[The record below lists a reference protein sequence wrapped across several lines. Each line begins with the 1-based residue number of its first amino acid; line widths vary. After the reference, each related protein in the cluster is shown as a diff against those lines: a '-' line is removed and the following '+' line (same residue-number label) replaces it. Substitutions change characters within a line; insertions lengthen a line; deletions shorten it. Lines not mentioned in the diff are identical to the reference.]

1 MANSSTGINT
11 LTNIPLLGINLG
23 SHANARQ
30 IVPGEAGTHY
40 FWPTRDTITLWVKQR
55 GVRLIRFPFEVQRA
69 INLTNEGLPGQGAS
83 LDTTFVSKWK
93 ELLGW
98 IRADSNGEAKI
109 IPDPH
114 HYMRLMRYETANGK
128 MTGRLLPANQA
139 GNQGNRW
146 KATEPVLINDSNS
159 ISGAAWSAIHLAN
172 FHQKLVQSCDD
183 PMVLGWGLG
192 NEPYAQT
199 TPNATDYITAEGM
212 NTLYINT
219 MNTVLKYLRNSSKK
233 PVFICGLQYASA
245 RNWENASKDL
255 QAQIVDSANSIVWE
269 VHGYGDV
276 DGGSSGAYNGDNT
289 QIKPDVFTK
298 AAPDGIFTPM
308 FEYATKNK
316 MATYIG
322 EVGIPSTDAART
334 ALKNLLDLMVTKQV
348 PGTLWVTGPGSDTEK
363 MSLERSDQA
372 ATVALVTPYF
382 AKRISHWNFSAS

>member
-1 MANSSTGINT
+1 MANSSTGING

-128 MTGRLLPANQA
+128 MTGRLLPANEA

-192 NEPYAQT
+192 NEPYFNEQT
-199 TPNATDYITAEGM
+199 GATDYITQAGM
-212 NTLYINT
+212 KTLYINT
-219 MNTVLKYLRNSSKK
+219 MNTVLKYLRNSSSK
-233 PVFICGLQYASA
+233 PVFICGLQFASA
-245 RNWENASKDL
+245 RNWETYSADL
-255 QAQIVDSANSIVWE
+255 QAQIVDPANAIVWE

-276 DGGSSGAYNGDNT
+276 NNSSSGAYEGDNT
-289 QIKPDVFTK
+289 QIKADIFTS
-298 AAPDGIFTPM
+298 ADYGIFSPM
-308 FEYATKNK
+308 FKYASDHK

-322 EVGIPSTDAART
+322 EVGVPGTDAGRT
-334 ALKNLLDLMVTKQV
+334 ALKNLLERLKLEKV
-348 PGTLWVTGPGSDTEK
+348 PATLWITGPGSETEK

-372 ATVALVTPYF
+372 STVAMVMPYF
-382 AKRISHWNFSAS
+382 AQRLSHWNYSAS

>member
-1 MANSSTGINT
+1 MANSSTGLNT

-40 FWPTRDTITLWVKQR
+40 FWPTRDTVRLWVKQR

-69 INLTNEGLPGQGAS
+69 INLSHEGLPGQGAS

-98 IRADSNGEAKI
+98 IREDSNGEAKI

-114 HYMRLMRYETANGK
+114 HYMRLMRYETANGAL
-128 MTGRLLPANQA
+128 TGRLLPANQA

-159 ISGAAWSAIHLAN
+159 ISGAAWSAVHLAN
-172 FHQKLVQSCDD
+172 FHQKLVQACDD

-192 NEPYAQT
+192 NEPYAET
-199 TPNATDYITAEGM
+199 RPGATDYITVEDMKA
-212 NTLYINT
+212 LYINT
-219 MNTVLKYLRNSSKK
+219 MNIVLKNLRNSSRK

-245 RNWENASKDL
+245 RNWEKYSGDL
-255 QAQIVDSANSIVWE
+255 QARIVDPANAIVWE

-276 DGGSSGAYNGDNT
+276 NNSSSGAYEGDNT
-289 QIKPDVFTK
+289 KIEANVFTEK
-298 AAPDGIFTPM
+298 VFGPM
-308 FEYATKNK
+308 FTYASDHN
-316 MATYIG
+316 MALFIG
-322 EVGIPSTDAART
+322 EVGIPSTDAGRT
-334 ALKNLLDLMVTKQV
+334 ALKNLLEVLKVQKV
-348 PGTLWVTGPGSDTEK
+348 PATLWITGPGSDTEK
-363 MSLERSDQA
+363 MSLERADQA

-382 AKRISHWNFSAS
+382 SQRLNHWNYSAS

>member
-40 FWPTRDTITLWVKQR
+40 FWPTRATVTLWVKQR

-69 INLTNEGLPGQGAS
+69 IGLTNEGLPGQGAS
-83 LDTTFVSKWK
+83 LDATFVAKWK

-98 IRADSNGEAKI
+98 IREDSNGEAKI

-128 MTGRLLPANQA
+128 LTGRLLPANQA

-192 NEPYAQT
+192 NEPYYQT
-199 TPNATDYITAEGM
+199 TPNTTDYITKDGM
-212 NTLYINT
+212 KTLYINT

-245 RNWENASKDL
+245 RNWELNSADL
-255 QAQIVDSANSIVWE
+255 QAQILDPANAIVWE

-276 DGGSSGAYNGDNT
+276 NGSSSGACEGDNT
-289 QIKPDVFTK
+289 QIKPDVFTHDK
-298 AAPDGIFTPM
+298 EGIFMPM
-308 FEYATKNK
+308 FDYAQKHS
-316 MATYIG
+316 MAMYIG
-322 EVGIPSTDAART
+322 EVGIPSTDAGRI
-334 ALKNLLDLMVTKQV
+334 ALKNLLEKMKEQKV
-348 PGTLWVTGPGSDTEK
+348 PATLWITGPGSDTEK
-363 MSLERSDQA
+363 MSLERPDHA

-382 AKRISHWNFSAS
+382 AQRLSHWNYSAS

>member
-1 MANSSTGINT
+1 MANSSTGINS

-40 FWPTRDTITLWVKQR
+40 FWPTRETVTLWVKQR

-69 INLTNEGLPGQGAS
+69 IALTNEGLPGQGAS
-83 LDTTFVSKWK
+83 LDATFVSKWK

-98 IRADSNGEAKI
+98 IRTDSNGEAKI

-128 MTGRLLPANQA
+128 MTGRLLPANEA

-159 ISGAAWSAIHLAN
+159 ISGASWSAVHLAN
-172 FHQKLVQSCDD
+172 FHQKLVTACDD

-199 TPNATDYITAEGM
+199 AVGATDYITIDGM
-212 NTLYINT
+212 KSLYIST

-233 PVFICGLQYASA
+233 PVFICGLQFASA
-245 RNWENASKDL
+245 RNWERESGRL
-255 QAQIVDSANSIVWE
+255 QAEIVDPANAIVWE

-276 DGGSSGAYNGDNT
+276 NDSSSGKYEGDNT
-289 QIKPDVFTK
+289 KILPNVFTD
-298 AAPDGIFTPM
+298 AVFGPM
-308 FEYATKNK
+308 FTYAKNHS
-316 MATYIG
+316 MAMYIG
-322 EVGIPSTDAART
+322 EVGIPSTDAGRT
-334 ALKNLLDLMVTKQV
+334 ALKNLLEKMKVEKV
-348 PGTLWVTGPGSDTEK
+348 PATLWITGPGSDTEK
-363 MSLERSDQA
+363 MSLERPDHA

-382 AKRISHWNFSAS
+382 AQRISHWNYSAS

>member
-1 MANSSTGINT
+1 MANSSTGINS

-23 SHANARQ
+23 SQANARQ

-40 FWPTRDTITLWVKQR
+40 FWPTRDTISLWVKQR

-98 IRADSNGEAKI
+98 IRDDSNGEAKI

-114 HYMRLMRYETANGK
+114 HYMRLMRFETANGK
-128 MTGRLLPANQA
+128 LTGRLLPANEA

-146 KATEPVLINDSNS
+146 KATEPVLINDNNS
-159 ISGAAWSAIHLAN
+159 ISGAAWSAVHLAN

-192 NEPYAQT
+192 NEPYAQ
-199 TPNATDYITAEGM
+199 PNTAATDYITLDGM
-212 NTLYINT
+212 KTLYINT

-245 RNWENASKDL
+245 RNWATYSAEL
-255 QAQIVDSANSIVWE
+255 QAQIVDPANSIVWE
-269 VHGYGDV
+269 VHGYGDI
-276 DGGSSGAYNGDNT
+276 DGGSSGAYIGDNT
-289 QIKPDVFTK
+289 QIKADIFTS
-298 AAPDGIFTPM
+298 ASYGIFAPM
-308 FEYATKNK
+308 FTYASNNK

-322 EVGIPSTDAART
+322 EVGIPSTDAARV
-334 ALKNLLDLMVTKQV
+334 ALKNLLDRLITEKV
-348 PGTLWVTGPGSDTEK
+348 PATLWITGPGSDTEQ
-363 MSLERSDQA
+363 MSLERPDQA
-372 ATVALVTPYF
+372 ATVSLVTPYF
-382 AKRISHWNFSAS
+382 AKRLSHWNYSAS

>member
-1 MANSSTGINT
+1 MANSSTGLNT

-40 FWPTRDTITLWVKQR
+40 FWPTRDTVRLWVKQR

-69 INLTNEGLPGQGAS
+69 INLSHEGLPGQGAS

-98 IRADSNGEAKI
+98 IREDSNGEAKI

-114 HYMRLMRYETANGK
+114 HYMRLMRYETANGAL
-128 MTGRLLPANQA
+128 TGRLLPANQA

-159 ISGAAWSAIHLAN
+159 ISGAAWSAVHLAN
-172 FHQKLVQSCDD
+172 FHQKLVQACDD

-192 NEPYAQT
+192 NEPYAET
-199 TPNATDYITAEGM
+199 RPGATDYITVEDMKA
-212 NTLYINT
+212 LYINT
-219 MNTVLKYLRNSSKK
+219 MNIVLKNLRNSSRK

-245 RNWENASKDL
+245 RNWEKYSGDL
-255 QAQIVDSANSIVWE
+255 QARIVDLANAIVWE

-276 DGGSSGAYNGDNT
+276 NNSSSGAYEGDNT
-289 QIKPDVFTK
+289 KIEASVFTEK
-298 AAPDGIFTPM
+298 VFGPM
-308 FEYATKNK
+308 FTYASDHN
-316 MATYIG
+316 MALFIG
-322 EVGIPSTDAART
+322 EVGIPSTDAGRT
-334 ALKNLLDLMVTKQV
+334 ALKNLLEVLKVQKV
-348 PGTLWVTGPGSDTEK
+348 PATLWITGPGSDTEK
-363 MSLERSDQA
+363 MSLERADQA

-382 AKRISHWNFSAS
+382 SQRLSHWNYSAS

>member
-1 MANSSTGINT
+1 MANSSTGINS

-83 LDTTFVSKWK
+83 LDTTFVSKWQ

-98 IRADSNGEAKI
+98 IRDDSNGEAKI

-128 MTGRLLPANQA
+128 MTGRLLPANEA
-139 GNQGNRW
+139 GNQANKW

-159 ISGAAWSAIHLAN
+159 ISGAAWTAVHLAN

-192 NEPYAQT
+192 NEPYERT
-199 TPNATDYITAEGM
+199 DSTSATDYITKDGM
-212 NTLYINT
+212 KTLYINT

-233 PVFICGLQYASA
+233 PVFICGLHYASA
-245 RNWENASKDL
+245 RSWADYSADL
-255 QAQIVDSANSIVWE
+255 QSQIVDPANSIVWE

-276 DGGSSGAYNGDNT
+276 DNSSSGAYAGDNT
-289 QIKPDVFTK
+289 KIAANVFTETVF
-298 AAPDGIFTPM
+298 GPM
-308 FEYATKNK
+308 FTYASTNK
-316 MATYIG
+316 MAMYIG
-322 EVGIPSTDAART
+322 EVGIPSTDAGRT
-334 ALKNLLDLMVTKQV
+334 ALKNLLEKMKIEKV
-348 PGTLWVTGPGSDTEK
+348 PATLWITGPGSDTEK

-382 AKRISHWNFSAS
+382 AQRLSHWNYSAS